1 MVDTRIEAVDMSVSR
16 RVSSLPVNPQR
27 VLIAKAEELSR
38 RGVKVYNYT
47 AGQPGLPPD
56 TEALNYFIEMLR
68 RDPFKHF
75 RYVSTQGLPE
85 LRTAISEDLRK
96 YGGVDV
102 EPSNILV
109 TTGGADGLVLS
120 IYTLL
125 DEGDTLLLLDPSYSV
140 YWDLARLAGLR
151 VETCRQL
158 YENGFNPDPECIKD
172 KLGSSAKAILLASP
186 DNPTSRVINS
196 EVAKTIVDV
205 AYERKAWIIYDVA
218 YKHLVYEGE
227 HVWFEKLAPSMDR
240 LVVVGSFSKDIAIP
254 GGRLGY
260 VYGPSNAIAE
270 MTKLKGVLGIV
281 APVPMQWMAYY
292 YLSGGFKE
300 KYLREVIP
308 VYRRRR
314 DAAYEALKK
323 NLPRARVLKPAAS
336 MYLFPD
342 MAHYIREKGLD
353 DVGFTMKL
361 IEEKGVAMLPGSI
374 FGESGSNHLRITF
387 VTMDEKNLVEGIEL
401 LAEFVGEK

>member
-1 MVDTRIEAVDMSVSR
+1 MNISR

-38 RGVKVYNYT
+38 QGVKVYNYT

-56 TEALNYFIEMLR
+56 REALEYFIEMVR
-68 RDPFKHF
+68 KDPFKHF

-85 LRTAISEDLRK
+85 LRVAISDDLKK
-96 YGGVDV
+96 YGGIDIQ
-102 EPSNILV
+102 PKDILV

-140 YWDLARLAGLR
+140 YWDLAKLAGLK
-151 VETCRQL
+151 VETCRQSL
-158 YENGFNPDPECIKD
+158 ENGFNPDPECIKE
-172 KLGSSAKAILLASP
+172 KLGSKAKAILLASP
-186 DNPTSRVINS
+186 DNPTSRILSS
-196 EVAKTIVDV
+196 EVGKTIVDV
-205 AYERKAWIIYDVA
+205 AYEKKAWIIYDVA

-227 HVWFEKLAPSMDR
+227 HLWLEKLAPSMDNI
-240 LVVVGSFSKDIAIP
+240 VVVGSFSKDIAIP

-260 VYGPSNAIAE
+260 VYGSGNTISE

-292 YLSGGFKE
+292 YLSQGFKE
-300 KYLREVIP
+300 KYLRDVIP
-308 VYRRRR
+308 VYKRRR
-314 DAAYEALKK
+314 DAAYEAFRK
-323 NLPRARVLKPAAS
+323 NLPHARIHKPVAS

-342 MAHYIREKGLD
+342 MSYYMKKKGLS
-353 DVGFTMKL
+353 DVEFTMKL
-361 IEEKGVAMLPGSI
+361 VEEKGVAMLPGSI
-374 FGESGSNHLRITF
+374 FGEAGVNHLRITF
-387 VTMDEKNLVEGIEL
+387 VTMDEKNLVEGIER
-401 LAEFVGEK
+401 LAEFVGER